1 MAKPRVF
8 ISSTYYD
15 LKHLRSSI
23 ENFIDQLGYEA
34 VLSEKDNIAYL
45 PDVPLDESCY
55 REAQSSDIYVLIIGG
70 RYGSEISEDRKEKQ
84 EKKAF
89 FERYESVTKHEYSSA
104 IERDIPT
111 YILIDSAVD
120 AEYQTFLKNKDNTDI
135 KYAHVDSVNIFHFIE
150 ELREKQKNNPIKLF
164 TRYSEIENWL
174 REQWAGLLKEFI
186 GRMSKQQQFQDLN
199 TKVVELS
206 ETSETLKRYLEDI
219 VSKVSG
225 EKEVAIEMIKKENER
240 LREAK
245 EEAEFLSYSYI
256 KHLKNS
262 HNMPLSA
269 IKKSILESSTYKILL
284 DNLFQDKVESCA
296 YSLRA
301 FNEINGARA
310 HFELDRYGRSEL
322 EELREVKDKELEK
335 EKEKEKNSEEKKV
348 TVKRK
353 PAAKTKPRAKKPDS
367 DEPSNA

>member
-34 VLSEKDNIAYL
+34 VLSEKDNIAYM
-45 PDVPLDESCY
+45 PDLPLDESCY
-55 REAQSSDIYVLIIGG
+55 REAQNSDIYVLIIGG
-70 RYGSEISEDRKEKQ
+70 RYGSEISEDRTLIKA
-84 EKKAF
+84 KKAF

-104 IERDIPT
+104 IERDIPV

-120 AEYQTFLKNKDNTDI
+120 AEYQTFLKNKENKSI
-135 KYAHVDSVNIFHFIE
+135 EYAHVDSVNIFHFIE
-150 ELREKQKNNPIKLF
+150 EIREKQTNNPIKLF

-174 REQWAGLLKEFI
+174 REQWSGLLKELI
-186 GRMSKQQQFQDLN
+186 SRMSKQQQFQDLN

-225 EKEVAIEMIKKENER
+225 EKEVAIELIKQENVR

-245 EEAEFLSYSYI
+245 DEVEFLSYSYI
-256 KHLKNS
+256 KHLNADHDFAVS
-262 HNMPLSA
+262 T
-269 IKKSILESSTYKILL
+269 IKKAITESSTYKVFL
-284 DNLFQDKVESCA
+284 DTLFQGKASSCA
-296 YSLRA
+296 YSARA
-301 FNEINGARA
+301 FREVNGARG
-310 HFELDRYGRSEL
+310 HFELDQYSRSEI
-322 EELREVKDKELEK
+322 EELRVIREK
-335 EKEKEKNSEEKKV
+335 EKEKEKELADDIPVKKV
-348 TVKRK
+348 
-353 PAAKTKPRAKKPDS
+353 AAKRKPRAKITNVT
-367 DEPSNA
+367 EH

>member
-23 ENFIDQLGYEA
+23 ENFVDQLGYEA

-55 REAQSSDIYVLIIGG
+55 REAQNSDIYVLIMGG
-70 RYGSEISEDRKEKQ
+70 RYGSEISENRKEKG
-84 EKKAF
+84 EKKGF
-89 FERYESVTKHEYSSA
+89 FDRYESVTKHEYASA
-104 IERDIPT
+104 IERDIPA

-120 AEYQTFLKNKDNTDI
+120 AEYQTFLKNKENDSID
-135 KYAHVDSVNIFHFIE
+135 YAHVDSVNIFHFIE
-150 ELREKQKNNPIKLF
+150 EIREKQKNNPVKLF

-174 REQWAGLLKEFI
+174 REQWAGLLKELI

-219 VSKVSG
+219 VSKVSA
-225 EKEVAIEMIKKENER
+225 EKEVAIELIKQENVR

-245 EEAEFLSYSYI
+245 DEVEFLSYSYI
-256 KHLKNS
+256 KHLNGGHDIPVS
-262 HNMPLSA
+262 T
-269 IKKSILESSTYKILL
+269 IKKVLSESPTYKVFLETI
-284 DNLFQDKVESCA
+284 FQGKISACA
-296 YSLRA
+296 YSMRA
-301 FNEINGARA
+301 FREVNGARGYLE
-310 HFELDRYGRSEL
+310 FDQYSRSEI
-322 EELREVKDKELEK
+322 EKLRDIRDKEIELSAEAPV
-335 EKEKEKNSEEKKV
+335 KKKA
-348 TVKRK
+348 TVRR
-353 PAAKTKPRAKKPDS
+353 KPRAKKVDIT
-367 DEPSNA
+367 EH